1 MSTHNISYVPCI
13 GGFLVKD
20 TMESIYSAVGL
31 GLKVIHDALQSFRY
45 IHAGFRNSL
54 CPGYKHRK
62 FSFRQELI
70 AKFQGSRHLW
80 QAVREELAV
89 G

>member
-1 MSTHNISYVPCI
+1 MFP
-13 GGFLVKD
+13 
-20 TMESIYSAVGL
+20 
-31 GLKVIHDALQSFRY
+31 
-45 IHAGFRNSL
+45 NSL

-70 AKFQGSRHLW
+70 AKFQGSRHLQ

-89 G
+89 E